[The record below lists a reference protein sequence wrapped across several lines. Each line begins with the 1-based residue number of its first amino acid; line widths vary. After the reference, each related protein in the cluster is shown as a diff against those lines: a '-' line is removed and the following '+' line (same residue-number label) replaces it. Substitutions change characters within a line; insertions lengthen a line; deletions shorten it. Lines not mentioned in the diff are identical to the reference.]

1 MAVDKFRAS
10 DGVSLAYYIDDYT
23 DPWRQAD
30 TLVLLHA
37 AVGHARRFYAWVPGL
52 CRHYRVV
59 RLDLRGH
66 AESEVPPNSS
76 PLNMDRLVADV
87 AELLD
92 HLGVKSCHIVGN
104 SAGGY
109 IAQNLA
115 MKSPDK
121 VKSLML
127 FGSTAGLKNS
137 QAASWLPRIAKEGL
151 RGFFAAT
158 IADRLPL
165 DQVPKG
171 LPGWFVDEA
180 AKNDPA
186 WITRFVG
193 LMSSLDWSERLS
205 EINCPTLLVMPGGET
220 VGSIKN
226 YDVMIE
232 RIPDV
237 QAITYEGMP
246 HNICDA
252 VPDRCVADVLAFLR
266 WRFGLPAC

>member
-1 MAVDKFRAS
+1 MAVDKFTAS
-10 DGVSLAYYIDDYT
+10 DGIRLAYTIDDYT
-23 DPWRQAD
+23 DPWRKAD
-30 TLVLLHA
+30 TLLLLHA
-37 AVGHARRFYAWVPGL
+37 AVGHAKRFYAWVPGL

-59 RLDLRGH
+59 RMDLRGH
-66 AESEVPPNSS
+66 GESQVPPASS
-76 PLNMDRLVADV
+76 LLDMDRLVADV
-87 AELLD
+87 EELLA
-92 HLGVKSCHIVGN
+92 HLDEKSVHIVGN

-127 FGSTAGLKNS
+127 FGSTAGLRNS
-137 QAASWLPRIAKEGL
+137 QAASWLPRIAKDGL
-151 RGFFAAT
+151 RKFFAET

-165 DQVPKG
+165 DKVPKG
-171 LPGWFVDEA
+171 LVTWFVDEV

-186 WITRFVG
+186 WVARFVG
-193 LMSSLDWSERLS
+193 LMSTLEWSDQIHR
-205 EINCPTLLVMPGGET
+205 IKCPTLLVMPGGET

-237 QAITYEGMP
+237 QAIAYEGMP

-252 VPDRCVADVLAFLR
+252 APDRCVKDVVSFLR
-266 WRFGLPAC
+266 WRFGEP

>member
-1 MAVDKFRAS
+1 MAVDRFTTS
-10 DGVSLAYYIDDYT
+10 DGISLAYYIDDFT

-30 TLVLLHA
+30 TLLLLHA
-37 AVGHARRFYAWVPGL
+37 AVGHARRFYAWVPAL

-66 AESEVPPNSS
+66 GASQVPPASS
-76 PLNMDRLVADV
+76 PLDMARLVADV
-87 AELLD
+87 EELLA
-92 HLGVKSCHIVGN
+92 HLGIGSCHIVGN

-115 MKSPDK
+115 MKSPAK
-121 VKSLML
+121 VTSLML
-127 FGSTAGLKNS
+127 FGSTAGLRNS
-137 QAASWLPRIAKEGL
+137 QAASWLPRIAKDGL
-151 RGFFAAT
+151 RAFFAET
-158 IADRLPL
+158 IAERLPL

-186 WITRFVG
+186 WVARFVG
-193 LMSSLDWSERLS
+193 YMSQQEWSERLG
-205 EINCPTLLVMPGGET
+205 EIKCPTLLVMPGGET
-220 VGSIKN
+220 VGSIRN

-232 RIPDV
+232 CIADV
-237 QAITYEGMP
+237 QAITYEGLP

-252 VPDRCVADVLAFLR
+252 VPDRCAADVLAFLR
-266 WRFGLPAC
+266 WRFGLPA

>member
-1 MAVDKFRAS
+1 MAVDKFTTS
-10 DGVSLAYYIDDYT
+10 DGVKLAYYIDDFT

-30 TLVLLHA
+30 TLLLLHA
-37 AVGHARRFYAWVPGL
+37 AVGHAKRFYAWVPGL

-66 AESEVPPNSS
+66 GASDVPPESS
-76 PLNMDRLVADV
+76 RLDMDRLVADV
-87 AELLD
+87 TELLA
-92 HLGVKSCHIVGN
+92 HLGVEACHIVGN

-115 MKSPDK
+115 MKSPEK

-127 FGSTAGLKNS
+127 FGSTPGLRNS
-137 QAASWLPRIAKEGL
+137 QAATWLPRIAKEGL

-165 DQVPKG
+165 DRVPKG
-171 LPGWFVDEA
+171 LVTWFVDEA
-180 AKNDPA
+180 GKNDPA

-193 LMSSLDWSERLS
+193 LMSTLEWSERLG
-205 EINCPTLLVMPGGET
+205 EIRCPTLVVMPGGET

-226 YDVMIE
+226 YDAMIE

-237 QAITYEGMP
+237 QAIAYEGLP

-266 WRFGLPAC
+266 WRFREPAC

>member
-1 MAVDKFRAS
+1 MAVDRFTAS
-10 DGVSLAYYIDDYT
+10 DGIRLAYYVDDYT

-30 TLVLLHA
+30 TLLLLHA
-37 AVGHARRFYAWVPGL
+37 AVGHAKRFYAWVPGL

-66 AESEVPPNSS
+66 GASEVPPATSA
-76 PLNMDRLVADV
+76 LDMDRLVADV
-87 AELLD
+87 SELLD
-92 HLGVKSCHIVGN
+92 HLGVKACHIVGN

-115 MKSPDK
+115 MTSPEK

-127 FGSTAGLKNS
+127 FGSTAGLRNS
-137 QAASWLPRIAKEGL
+137 QAASWLPRIAKQGL
-151 RGFFAAT
+151 RSFFAET
-158 IADRLPL
+158 IAERLPL

-171 LPGWFVDEA
+171 LVTWFVDETA
-180 AKNDPA
+180 NNDPA

-193 LMSSLDWSERLS
+193 LMSSLEWGDRVGG
-205 EINCPTLLVMPGGET
+205 IKCPTLLVIPGGET
-220 VGSIKN
+220 VGSIRN

-237 QAITYEGMP
+237 AAITYEGMP

-252 VPDRCVADVLAFLR
+252 VPDRCVADVTAFLR
-266 WRFGLPAC
+266 WRFGLPA

>member
-1 MAVDKFRAS
+1 MAVDMFTAS
-10 DGVSLAYYIDDYT
+10 DGIRLAYYVDDYT

-30 TLVLLHA
+30 TLLLLHA
-37 AVGHARRFYAWVPGL
+37 AVGTAKRFYAWVPPL

-66 AESEVPPNSS
+66 GASQVPPASS
-76 PLNMDRLVADV
+76 PLDMDRLVADV
-87 AELLD
+87 SELLE
-92 HLGVKSCHIVGN
+92 HLGVGSSHIVGN

-115 MKSPDK
+115 MSEPEK

-127 FGSTAGLKNS
+127 FGSTAGLRNS
-137 QAASWLPRIAKEGL
+137 QAATWLPRIAKEGL
-151 RGFFAAT
+151 RKFFGAT

-171 LPGWFVDEA
+171 LVDWFVEETGN
-180 AKNDPA
+180 NDPA

-193 LMSSLDWSERLS
+193 LMSSLEWGEKVGA
-205 EINCPTLLVMPGGET
+205 IKCPTLLVIPGNET
-220 VGSIKN
+220 VGSIRN

-237 QAITYEGMP
+237 QAITYEGLP

-252 VPDRCVADVLAFLR
+252 VPDRCAADVLAFLR
-266 WRFGLPAC
+266 WRFGLPA

>member
-1 MAVDKFRAS
+1 MTVDKFAAS
-10 DGVSLAYYIDDYT
+10 DGIRLAYYIDDYT
-23 DPWRQAD
+23 DPWRKAD
-30 TLVLLHA
+30 TLLLLHA

-52 CRHYRVV
+52 SRHYRVV

-66 AESEVPPNSS
+66 GESQVPPESS
-76 PLNMDRLVADV
+76 PLDMNRLVADV
-87 AELLD
+87 EELLA
-92 HLGVKSCHIVGN
+92 HLGETSVHLVGN

-109 IAQNLA
+109 IGQNLA

-121 VKSLML
+121 VKSLLL
-127 FGSTAGLKNS
+127 FASTAGLRNS

-151 RGFFAAT
+151 RCFFAET

-165 DQVPKG
+165 DKVPKG
-171 LPGWFVDEA
+171 LVTWFVDEV

-186 WITRFVG
+186 WVARFVG
-193 LMSSLDWSERLS
+193 LMSSLEWSDQLHR
-205 EINCPTLLVMPGGET
+205 IKCPTLLVMPGGET

-237 QAITYEGMP
+237 QAIAYEGMP

-252 VPDRCVADVLAFLR
+252 APDRCVKDVLSFLR
-266 WRFGLPAC
+266 WRFGEP

>member
-10 DGVSLAYYIDDYT
+10 DGVGLAYYIDDYT
-23 DPWRQAD
+23 DPWWQAD
-30 TLVLLHA
+30 TLLLLHA
-37 AVGHARRFYAWVPGL
+37 AVGHAKRFYAWVPGL

-66 AESEVPPNSS
+66 GESEVPPASS
-76 PLNMDRLVADV
+76 PLDMDRLVADV

-171 LPGWFVDEA
+171 LPGWFIDEA

-186 WITRFVG
+186 WIATD
-193 LMSSLDWSERLS
+193 LLS
-205 EINCPTLLVMPGGET
+205 QAVLWV
-220 VGSIKN
+220 
-226 YDVMIE
+226 
-232 RIPDV
+232 V
-237 QAITYEGMP
+237 QAILP
-246 HNICDA
+246 CQRA
-252 VPDRCVADVLAFLR
+252 CADPRHESSRSSQDHGFL
-266 WRFGLPAC
+266 GSAGEVSAIG